1 MELTAPEQPIETSNA
16 PVDGHIHVM
25 PEFYLPKA
33 KKADNSKLLLI
44 IIGSAVFLGVIIVVI
59 LYFLRDTGAPA
70 SIPSPTITPTVSQEP
85 KSTTSTQPVQ
95 ETKPADETPT
105 TEESSVVEVA
115 KVPLPPI
122 VDTPLD
128 TDTDQDGLT
137 DLEEVIFGTN
147 AAQPDS
153 DGDTFLDGVEVANL
167 YDPAISGALLEVAT
181 TTKIISNDKV
191 GYQFLVPESWSA
203 SALDGSGRRMEVLPN
218 GSAEVLSIEVY
229 DNPDRLTVTKWYQDQ
244 VGTVNLTNFTSFSN
258 EAGWTGIK
266 SRDGRLVIASLGST
280 GPGARAFIFVMYYDL
295 MDETTIKY
303 PSIWAMITNSL
314 DILVPKSTVTPTTT
328 TP

>member
-1 MELTAPEQPIETSNA
+1 MELTTQEQPLEAASV

-33 KKADNSKLLLI
+33 KKADHSKLILI
-44 IIGSAVFLGVIIVVI
+44 IVGAAVFLGVIVVVV
-59 LYFLRDTGAPA
+59 LYFLRDTGGGA
-70 SIPSPTITPTVSQEP
+70 SIPSPSITPVTSQPAQTTTPSTQTTPPTTTPAET
-85 KSTTSTQPVQ
+85 TTSTS
-95 ETKPADETPT
+95 ETAI
-105 TEESSVVEVA
+105 VEVV

-122 VDTPLD
+122 VDTPID
-128 TDTDQDGLT
+128 PDTDQDGLT
-137 DLEEVIFGTN
+137 DLEEVVFGTN

-153 DGDTFLDGVEVANL
+153 DGDTFLDGVEVSNL
-167 YDPAISGALLEVAT
+167 YDPAISGSLLEVAN
-181 TTKIISNDKV
+181 TTKIIPNEKV
-191 GYQFLVPESWSA
+191 GYQFLIPESWSA
-203 SALDGSGRRMEVLPN
+203 AALDGSGRRMEILPN
-218 GSAEVLSIEVY
+218 GSSEVLSIEVF

-244 VGTVNLTNFTSFSN
+244 VGTINLTNFTSFSN

-280 GPGARAFIFVMYYDL
+280 GPGARAFIFVMHYDL

-303 PSIWAMITNSL
+303 PSIWSMITNSL
-314 DILVPKSTVTPTTT
+314 DILVTAVNTT